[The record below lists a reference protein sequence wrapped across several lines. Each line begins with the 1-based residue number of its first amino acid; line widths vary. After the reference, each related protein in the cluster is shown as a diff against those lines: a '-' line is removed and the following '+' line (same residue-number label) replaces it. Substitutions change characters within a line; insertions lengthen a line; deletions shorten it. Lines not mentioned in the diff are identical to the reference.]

1 MGGGVIISYSLMAL
15 ILFTSFWSM
24 EANSEMADV
33 YRYPKSVPMY
43 DHIDM
48 IFFLCV
54 CVCVCVWKKYF

>member
-33 YRYPKSVPMY
+33 YRYPKSVLMY

-48 IFFLCV
+48 IL